1 MPVKYISYI
10 PDTTDGQAIL
20 DNFTRTRRVLR
31 YRENGK
37 PIDRIKRGLPLYEV
51 EQSETVGAADSGN
64 LLLRGECLSACAYLK
79 DKGIK
84 VDLVYIDPPFASGAD
99 YARKVY
105 LRKNPKIAAELAERE
120 AEIADALEAG
130 EEVEI
135 DEYKAFE
142 EKMYGDIWNKE
153 AYLNWMYENLTAIR
167 SIMSET
173 GSIFVHL
180 DWRMVH
186 YTKILLDEIFGEDN
200 FRNEI
205 IWKRKVGSASSVHES
220 NRFGVSTDSILYFAM
235 SEDTDFNVQ
244 YNLESSEYKEYIES
258 RFTYVDEEGRRYQP
272 TSLVNPG
279 YRPNLIYDYKGYKSP
294 PNGWMISKKKME
306 KWDREGRL
314 HFPENKDSRIRRKSF
329 AEELKGMPIQNLW
342 IDLPEINSQA
352 VERVDYPTQKPEGLL
367 ERIIS
372 ASTNEGMIVADFFGG
387 SGTTAAVSHRLGRKF
402 ITSDVGINSLLTTRD
417 RLKENSASFEM
428 LDIKDGV
435 SLFRNPIQTMDK
447 LKTLIVGL
455 RNEDKLDKFWEGA
468 IEDSKE
474 GLMPVYIP
482 NLLDHSTK
490 VLDIPLMNRIL
501 NEAMPD
507 LPEDVKKVIVYY
519 IDIEDEAALDKF
531 IKEKNETN
539 YKIELRDLKEI
550 LDEVVLEDVIDYE
563 MREVENGYEIEFN
576 SFVSDRLSQK
586 IDEYNQKKALQG
598 KKGEQ
603 INIDEITD
611 GEDEETPKKKTKFK
625 PLEISENGL
634 ELIELISLDC
644 TNQDGVWK
652 SDVELKI
659 DKNSFVILNGEKT
672 KEFWNG
678 KIFSENKPLRMKVRN
693 IAGDESIFSL

>member
-10 PDTTDGQAIL
+10 PETTDGQAIL

-31 YRENGK
+31 YRENNK
-37 PIDRIKRGLPLYEV
+37 VIERIKRGLPLYEV
-51 EQSETVGAADSGN
+51 EQTEKVGEDSDN

-105 LRKNPKIAAELAERE
+105 LRKNPKLAAELAERE
-120 AEIADALEAG
+120 AEITEALEAG

-173 GSIFVHL
+173 GSIYVHL
-180 DWRMVH
+180 DWHIGH
-186 YTKILLDEIFGEDN
+186 YVKILMDEVFGEDF

-205 IWKRKVGSASSVHES
+205 CWKRATAGSAKARAK
-220 NRFGVSTDSILYFAM
+220 RFGADHDSIYFYTKNEDYYFTQVYMPYPEKEIEKRFRQSDDNRPYKDAELGTY
-235 SEDTDFNVQ
+235 SEKTLQRLKDENRLIVTKSGKYRYKIYLDEIEGVLVDSVWTD
-244 YNLESSEYKEYIES
+244 
-258 RFTYVDEEGRRYQP
+258 
-272 TSLVNPG
+272 
-279 YRPNLIYDYKGYKSP
+279 
-294 PNGWMISKKKME
+294 IS
-306 KWDREGRL
+306 
-314 HFPENKDSRIRRKSF
+314 IV
-329 AEELKGMPIQNLW
+329 
-342 IDLPEINSQA
+342 NSQA
-352 VERVDYPTQKPEGLL
+352 ENRLDYATQKPEELL
-367 ERIIS
+367 ERIIK
-372 ASTNEGMIVADFFGG
+372 ASTKETEDEAPMIVADFFGG
-387 SGTTAAVSHRLGRKF
+387 SGTTAAVAHRLGRKF

-417 RLKENSASFEM
+417 RLKENGASFEM

-507 LPEDVKKVIVYY
+507 LPDDVKKVIVYY
-519 IDIEDEAALDKF
+519 IDIEDRAALDKF
-531 IKEKNETN
+531 INERNETN
-539 YKIELRDLKEI
+539 FKIDLRDLKEI
-550 LDEVVLEDVIDYE
+550 LDDVVLEDVIDYE
-563 MREVENGYEIEFN
+563 MRKVKDGYEIEFN

-598 KKGEQ
+598 KKGKQ
-603 INIDEITD
+603 ITIDEIED
-611 GEDEETPKKKTKFK
+611 GDDEDAPKKKSKYK
-625 PLEISENGL
+625 PLEISVNGL
-634 ELIELISLDC
+634 ELIEFISLDC
-644 TNQDGVWK
+644 TNKDGVWK

-659 DKNSFVILNGEKT
+659 DKNSLVIINGEKT

-678 KIFSENKPLRMKVRN
+678 KIFSEKKPLRMKVRN
-693 IAGDESIFSL
+693 IAGDESIIDF

>member
-10 PDTTDGQAIL
+10 PETTDGQAIL

-31 YRENGK
+31 YRENNK
-37 PIDRIKRGLPLYEV
+37 VVERIKRGLPLYEV
-51 EQSETVGAADSGN
+51 EQSEIVGAADSGN

-79 DKGIK
+79 DKNIK

-105 LRKNPKIAAELAERE
+105 LRKNPKIAAALAERE

-173 GSIFVHL
+173 GSIYVHL
-180 DWRMVH
+180 DYHIGH
-186 YTKILLDEIFGEDN
+186 YVKILLDEVFGEES
-200 FRNEI
+200 FINEI
-205 IWKRKVGSASSVHES
+205 IWRRANTKTPENKLGIIH
-220 NRFGVSTDSILYFAM
+220 
-235 SEDTDFNVQ
+235 DTIYWYSKITPPL
-244 YNLESSEYKEYIES
+244 YNLQHHSFKDDYEAKKFPHIEK
-258 RFTYVDEEGRRYQP
+258 DGRRYQLQP
-272 TSLVNPG
+272 LHGKGQGEAKKFGERIIEPPKGRHWSWSQDRINDEMKTGIIVFPKGEEEGLPR
-279 YRPNLIYDYKGYKSP
+279 YKDYFDGKLGIP
-294 PNGWMISKKKME
+294 LQTIWNDIP
-306 KWDREGRL
+306 DV
-314 HFPENKDSRIRRKSF
+314 
-329 AEELKGMPIQNLW
+329 
-342 IDLPEINSQA
+342 NSQA
-352 VERVDYPTQKPEGLL
+352 FERIDYTTQKPEELL
-367 ERIIS
+367 ERIIK
-372 ASTNEGMIVADFFGG
+372 ASSNEEMIVADFFGG
-387 SGTTAAVSHRLGRKF
+387 SGVTAAVAHRLGRKF

-417 RLKENSASFEM
+417 RLKESGAAFEM

-501 NEAMPD
+501 NEAMLD

-519 IDIEDEAALDKF
+519 IDIEDRAALDKF
-531 IKEKNETN
+531 IAERNETN
-539 YKIELRDLKEI
+539 FKIDLRDLKEI
-550 LDEVVLEDVIDYE
+550 LDDVVLEDVIDYDL
-563 MREVENGYEIEFN
+563 RKVKDNYEIEFN

-586 IDEYNQKKALQG
+586 IDEYNQKAALQG
-598 KKGEQ
+598 KKGKQ
-603 INIDEITD
+603 ITIEEIED
-611 GEDEETPKKKTKFK
+611 GEDAPKPKTKFK
-625 PLEISENGL
+625 PLEISDNGL
-634 ELIELISLDC
+634 ELIEFVSLDC
-644 TNQDGVWK
+644 TNKEGVWK

-659 DKNSFVILNGEKT
+659 DKNSFVILNGKKT

-678 KIFSENKPLRMKVRN
+678 QIFSEKQPLRMKVRN
-693 IAGDESIFSL
+693 IAGDESIINL

>member
-10 PDTTDGQAIL
+10 PETTDGQAIL

-31 YRENGK
+31 YRENNK
-37 PIDRIKRGLPLYEV
+37 VIERIKRGLPLYEV
-51 EQSETVGAADSGN
+51 EQTEKVGGDSGN

-79 DKGIK
+79 DKNIK

-105 LRKNPKIAAELAERE
+105 LRKNPKLAAELAKQE
-120 AEIADALEAG
+120 AEIADAMEAG

-167 SIMSET
+167 SIMNET
-173 GSIFVHL
+173 GSIYVHL
-180 DWRMVH
+180 DYHIGH
-186 YTKILLDEIFGEDN
+186 YVKILMDEVFGEENFNSQIIWQRVTGHMDTQGFGVNHDMIFIYSFPDSVWNPQYAQYDKSYLESHYKNKEKDGRRFELDQISAAGKGDAKVFFGKSLEPPAGTHWRYSQEKIDKYISEGKIVMTSGNRPRMKRYLDEQKGKSIQS
-200 FRNEI
+200 
-205 IWKRKVGSASSVHES
+205 IW
-220 NRFGVSTDSILYFAM
+220 TDIHP
-235 SEDTDFNVQ
+235 V
-244 YNLESSEYKEYIES
+244 
-258 RFTYVDEEGRRYQP
+258 
-272 TSLVNPG
+272 
-279 YRPNLIYDYKGYKSP
+279 
-294 PNGWMISKKKME
+294 
-306 KWDREGRL
+306 
-314 HFPENKDSRIRRKSF
+314 
-329 AEELKGMPIQNLW
+329 
-342 IDLPEINSQA
+342 NSQA
-352 VERVDYPTQKPEGLL
+352 EERLDYSTQKPETLL
-367 ERIIS
+367 ERIIE
-372 ASTNEGMIVADFFGG
+372 ASSNEKMIVADFFGG
-387 SGTTAAVSHRLGRKF
+387 SGTTAAVAHRLGRKF

-417 RLKENSASFEM
+417 RLKENSAAFEM

-447 LKTLIVGL
+447 LKTLIIGL

-507 LPEDVKKVIVYY
+507 LAEDIKKVIIYY
-519 IDIEDEAALDKF
+519 IDIEDRAALDKF
-531 IKEKNETN
+531 IADKNETN
-539 YKIELRDLKEI
+539 FKIELRDLKEI
-550 LDEVVLEDVIDYE
+550 LDDVVLEDVIDYE
-563 MREVENGYEIEFN
+563 VFSVEGGFEIEFN

-598 KKGEQ
+598 KKGKQ
-603 INIDEITD
+603 ITIDEN
-611 GEDEETPKKKTKFK
+611 EDSENEDALKKKTKFK

-634 ELIELISLDC
+634 ELIEFVSLDC
-644 TNQDGVWK
+644 TNKDGVWK
-652 SDVELKI
+652 SDVDLKI
-659 DKNSFVILNGEKT
+659 GKNSFVILNGKKT
-672 KEFWNG
+672 KEFWNS
-678 KIFSENKPLRMKVRN
+678 KVYSEKKPLRMKVRN
-693 IAGDESIFSL
+693 IAGDESIIVFKDKRS

>member
-10 PDTTDGQAIL
+10 PETTDGQAIL

-31 YRENGK
+31 YRENNK
-37 PIDRIKRGLPLYEV
+37 VIERIKRGLPLYEV
-51 EQSETVGAADSGN
+51 EQTEKIGDDSEN

-105 LRKNPKIAAELAERE
+105 LRKNPKIAAQLAEKE
-120 AEIADALEAG
+120 KEIADALEAG

-167 SIMSET
+167 SIMSES
-173 GSIFVHL
+173 GSIYLHI
-180 DWRMVH
+180 DWHIGH
-186 YTKILLDEIFGEDN
+186 YVKILMDEVFGEDN
-200 FRNEI
+200 YLSEI
-205 IWKRKVGSASSVHES
+205 IWKRTTAHSDATNYGNNFDMIYYYSSS
-220 NRFGVSTDSILYFAM
+220 NEYVFNTVYQDY
-235 SEDTDFNVQ
+235 SE
-244 YNLESSEYKEYIES
+244 EYLS
-258 RFTYVDEEGRRYQP
+258 RFSRQDEDGRKWTDGNLTAKGLKGRGYQY
-272 TSLVNPG
+272 S
-279 YRPNLIYDYKGYKSP
+279 YKGFSSLWRCP
-294 PNGWMISKKKME
+294 LDTMKKLDE
-306 KWDREGRL
+306 DGRL
-314 HFPENKDSRIRRKSF
+314 YVTKSGGIRLKVYLD
-329 AEELKGMPIQNLW
+329 ELKGMPCQSLW
-342 IDLPEINSQA
+342 DDIKPVNSQA
-352 VERVDYPTQKPEGLL
+352 IERLDYATQKPKALL
-367 ERIIS
+367 ERIIK
-372 ASTNEGMIVADFFGG
+372 ASSDEGMIVADFFGG
-387 SGTTAAVSHRLGRKF
+387 SGTTAAVAHRLGRKF

-417 RLKENSASFEM
+417 RLKENGAAFEM

-507 LPEDVKKVIVYY
+507 LPDDVKKVIVYY
-519 IDIEDEAALDKF
+519 IDIEDRAALDKF
-531 IKEKNETN
+531 IAERNETN
-539 YKIELRDLKEI
+539 FKIDLRDLKEI
-550 LDEVVLEDVIDYE
+550 LDEVVLEDVIDYDL
-563 MREVENGYEIEFN
+563 RRIKDGFEIEFN

-598 KKGEQ
+598 KKGKKTLF
-603 INIDEITD
+603 D
-611 GEDEETPKKKTKFK
+611 EDEPKKKSKYK

-634 ELIELISLDC
+634 ELIEFVSLDC
-644 TNQDGVWK
+644 TNSEGVWK

-659 DKNSFVILNGEKT
+659 DKNSFVMLNGKKS

-678 KIFSENKPLRMKVRN
+678 KLFSEKKPLRMKVRN
-693 IAGDESIFSL
+693 IAGDESIINLNNTK

>member
-10 PDTTDGQAIL
+10 PETTDGQAIL

-31 YRENGK
+31 YRENNK
-37 PIDRIKRGLPLYEV
+37 VVERIKRGLPLYEV
-51 EQSETVGAADSGN
+51 EQSEIVGATDSGN

-105 LRKNPKIAAELAERE
+105 LRKNPKIAAKLAERE

-153 AYLNWMYENLTAIR
+153 AYLNWMYENFTAIR

-173 GSIFVHL
+173 GSIYVHL
-180 DWRMVH
+180 DYHIGH
-186 YTKILLDEIFGEDN
+186 YVKILLDEVFSEGN
-200 FRNEI
+200 FINEI
-205 IWKRKVGSASSVHES
+205 IWNKTNAHNFKPQNYLRAHETIFFYRMEEYIWNEIYTGYSQEQLKR
-220 NRFGVSTDSILYFAM
+220 
-235 SEDTDFNVQ
+235 
-244 YNLESSEYKEYIES
+244 YKEDENGELYTGQDLTFTGKNPERQFEWRGVKPPPGRVWGSSIEQLE
-258 RFTYVDEEGRRYQP
+258 DMWKEGKILKTKEGKPRLDGFKKYL
-272 TSLVNPG
+272 SDG
-279 YRPNLIYDYKGYKSP
+279 KGKLLTT
-294 PNGWMISKKKME
+294 I
-306 KWDREGRL
+306 WD
-314 HFPENKDSRIRRKSF
+314 DI
-329 AEELKGMPIQNLW
+329 
-342 IDLPEINSQA
+342 
-352 VERVDYPTQKPEGLL
+352 ERVGNTSKERLDYNTQKPEELL
-367 ERIIS
+367 ERIIK
-372 ASTNEGMIVADFFGG
+372 ASSNEGMIVADFFGG
-387 SGTTAAVSHRLGRKF
+387 SGTTAAVAHRLGRKF

-417 RLKENSASFEM
+417 RLKENSAAFEM

-519 IDIEDEAALDKF
+519 IDIEDRAALDKF
-531 IKEKNETN
+531 IAERNETN
-539 YKIELRDLKEI
+539 FKIDLRDLKEI

-563 MREVENGYEIEFN
+563 MRKVQDGYEVEFN

-586 IDEYNQKKALQG
+586 IDEYNQKGALQG
-598 KKGEQ
+598 KKGKQ
-603 INIDEITD
+603 ITVDEIED
-611 GEDEETPKKKTKFK
+611 GEDGTKKKTKFK

-634 ELIELISLDC
+634 ELIEFVSLDC
-644 TNQDGVWK
+644 TNSEGVWK

-659 DKNSFVILNGEKT
+659 DKNSFVILNGRKT

-678 KIFSENKPLRMKVRN
+678 KVLSEKKPLRMKVRN
-693 IAGDESIFSL
+693 LAGDESIVNL